1 MATKLGIYNLALSR
15 LGQNRLAKINAD
27 VENRR
32 KLDNVYDE
40 TLGQLLT
47 SGPEKGWK
55 FARKTGI
62 GINRD
67 SSSIAAFSDYSS
79 IVADTTLVTTDTAH
93 TLITGND
100 AEIDDTSNFD
110 GDYLRVVV
118 ISPSQFYLTD
128 TAFSTNDATGTVFW
142 ISNNFRYR
150 YRIPKDSLRVT
161 SVNVGGIEITDW
173 EEEEGFILT
182 NMESITVYIDYIKL
196 VTNTGLFPFYFT
208 KVLYLSLAVE
218 LSDNIT
224 KSVAKTERLEEKLEK
239 AMSKAEGL
247 DEQKKYVR
255 EVSTSWVDAGRG
267 STEGRTINP
276 NFRGDGYTS

>member
-15 LGQNRLAKINAD
+15 IGQNRLAKINAD

-32 KLDNVYDE
+32 KLDNIYDE

-62 GINRD
+62 GVSRD

-79 IVADTTLVTTDTAH
+79 IVNDSTLVTTTTNH
-93 TLITGND
+93 TLTTGND
-100 AEIDDTSNFD
+100 AEIADTSNFN

-118 ISPSQFYLTD
+118 VSQSQFYLTS
-128 TAFSTNDATGTVFW
+128 TTFSINDATGTVFW

-150 YRIPKDSLRVT
+150 YKIPEESLRVT
-161 SVNVGGIEITDW
+161 NVKVGGIEVTDW
-173 EEEEGFILT
+173 IEEEGFILT
-182 NMESITVYIDYIKL
+182 NMESITIYMDYIKL

-247 DEQKKYVR
+247 DEQKQYVR
-255 EVSTSWVDAGRG
+255 EVSTSWVDAGIG
-267 STEGRTINP
+267 SSEGRSFNP
-276 NFRGDGYTS
+276 NFRGDGFTS

>member
-15 LGQNRLAKINAD
+15 LGQNRLAKIND
-27 VENRR
+27 NVENRR

-62 GINRD
+62 GVSRD

-79 IVADTTLVTTDTAH
+79 IVTDSTLVTTTTNH
-93 TLITGND
+93 TLTTGND
-100 AEIDDTSNFD
+100 AEIADTSNFN
-110 GDYLRVVV
+110 GGYLRVVV
-118 ISPSQFYLTD
+118 VSQSQFYLTD
-128 TAFSTNDATGTVFW
+128 TTFSTNDATGTVFW

-150 YRIPKDSLRVT
+150 YKIPDESLRVT
-161 SVNVGGIEITDW
+161 SVKVGGIEVIDW
-173 EEEEGFILT
+173 IEEEGFILT
-182 NMESITVYIDYIKL
+182 NLEAITVYMDYIKL
-196 VTNTGLFPFYFT
+196 VTNTGLFPPYFT

-247 DEQKKYVR
+247 DEQKQYVR
-255 EVSTSWVDAGRG
+255 EVSTSWVDAGIG
-267 STEGRTINP
+267 SSEGRSFNP
-276 NFRGDGYTS
+276 NFRGDGFTS

>member
-15 LGQNRLAKINAD
+15 LGQNRLAKIND
-27 VENRR
+27 NVENRR

-40 TLGQLLT
+40 ILGQLLT

-110 GDYLRVVV
+110 GDYAQVVV
-118 ISPSQFYLTD
+118 VSPSQFYLTD

-150 YRIPKDSLRVT
+150 YKIPDESLRVT
-161 SVNVGGIEITDW
+161 NVKVGGIEVTDW
-173 EEEEGFILT
+173 IEEEGFILT
-182 NMESITVYIDYIKL
+182 NMESITVYMDYIKL

-208 KVLYLSLAVE
+208 KILYLSLAVE

-247 DEQKKYVR
+247 DEQKQYVR
-255 EVSTSWVDAGRG
+255 EISTSWVDAGIG
-267 STEGRTINP
+267 SSEGRSFNP
-276 NFRGDGYTS
+276 NFRGDGFTS